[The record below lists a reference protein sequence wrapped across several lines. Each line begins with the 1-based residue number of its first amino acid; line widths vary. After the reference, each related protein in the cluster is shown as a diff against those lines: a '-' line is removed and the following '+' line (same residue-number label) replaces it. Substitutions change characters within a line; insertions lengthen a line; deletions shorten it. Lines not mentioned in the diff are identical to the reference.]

1 MWRTTMK
8 RTILVSVVLL
18 AAIFASPVEAQAPGA
33 GIQERVAALKN
44 SMAASQQD
52 LRRYQWIET
61 TTVSVNGEQKSWKE
75 MSCYYGA
82 DGSLQKVP
90 VASSPPPRKKF
101 GLRGAIQAEKQEEMT
116 DTMKQAAALVK
127 SYVPP
132 NAALIDRAVQSGNVS
147 VDMIQPGKVVRLDF
161 KNYQLP
167 GDVLGITLDL
177 TTNRLLG
184 INVSTYMGDPSNP
197 VTMVSQMGQLMDG
210 ATYTARTELQVPSK
224 NIEVDVVST
233 GYRPL
238 M

>member
-1 MWRTTMK
+1 MK
-8 RTILVSVVLL
+8 RTILVSAALL
-18 AAIFASPVEAQAPGA
+18 GAMLASPARAQAPAGA
-33 GIQERVAALKN
+33 IQERVAALKN
-44 SMAASQQD
+44 SMIASQQD

-61 TTVSVNGEQKSWKE
+61 MTVSVNGEQKSFKE

-90 VASSPPPRKKF
+90 VASSPPPKKKF
-101 GLRGAIQAEKQEEMT
+101 GLRGAIAESKQEEMT

-132 NAALIDRAVQSGNVS
+132 NTALIDRAVQSGNVS

-177 TTNRLLG
+177 
-184 INVSTYMGDPSNP
+184 STYMGDPSNP

-224 NIEVDVVST
+224 NIEVDVVNT
-233 GYRPL
+233 GYRP
-238 M
+238 MM